1 MTIAA
6 ITPGYIKDRN
16 VVTNTDDARF
26 FVDRVK
32 EVAERLD
39 AIAEKAADAGV
50 QMLDGLNQRAANK
63 SVSALENL
71 CADLETRV
79 ERRHN
84 MRRTG

>member
-1 MTIAA
+1 MVA
-6 ITPGYIKDRN
+6 D
-16 VVTNTDDARF
+16 TDDARF

-39 AIAEKAADAGV
+39 SIAEKATNAGV
-50 QMLDGLNQRAANK
+50 KMLDGLNQHTVKK

-71 CADLETRV
+71 CAELEARL
-79 ERRHN
+79 ERLQN

>member
-1 MTIAA
+1 M
-6 ITPGYIKDRN
+6 
-16 VVTNTDDARF
+16 VTNTDDARF

-39 AIAEKAADAGV
+39 ALAELATDAGV
-50 QMLDGLNQRAANK
+50 EMLDGLNQRAANK

-71 CADLETRV
+71 CADLEARL
-79 ERRHN
+79 ERRQN